1 MTDDL
6 QAENARLRDNL
17 QSTGERL
24 QDVLVLA
31 KQYRLTR
38 NEAQDENDRLRTA
51 LKRVQSL
58 LEQSSNNHQY
68 LPVNVMQARDVIRT
82 ALQHH
87 PPYIQ
92 TDSYEIIKEEHDG

>member
-38 NEAQDENDRLRTA
+38 NEAQAENERLRTA
-51 LKRVQSL
+51 MQRVQQL
-58 LEQSSNNHQY
+58 LEKDSKHHQY
-68 LPVNVMQARDVIRT
+68 LQINVVQAYDIIRT
-82 ALQHH
+82 ALRAR
-87 PPYIQ
+87 
-92 TDSYEIIKEEHDG
+92 DASERAEKENT

>member
-6 QAENARLRDNL
+6 QAEN
-17 QSTGERL
+17 E
-24 QDVLVLA
+24 
-31 KQYRLTR
+31 
-38 NEAQDENDRLRTA
+38 RLRTA
-51 LKRVQSL
+51 MQRVQRL